1 MPALYTSLSIV
12 TALKEANQA
21 GSLQPTT
28 LVSYEALIESVFDC
42 RNALAL
48 AAEGMDAD
56 GLAAQTWRD
65 EMRSKGEAATQGFAR
80 RLMNAG
86 HHGLLVRSFAPGANA
101 GNLNLVLWRWG
112 DTGPARLSLIDDEN
126 RLSPDAP
133 P

>member
-21 GSLQPTT
+21 GRLQPTT
-28 LVSYEALIESVFDC
+28 LVSYEAQIGSVFDC
-42 RNALAL
+42 RNAAAL
-48 AAEGMDAD
+48 AAEGMDPHS
-56 GLAAQTWRD
+56 LAAPTWRD

-86 HHGLLVRSFAPGANA
+86 HHGLIVRSFAPGANA
-101 GNLNLVLWRWG
+101 SDLNLVLWRWA
-112 DTGPARLSLIDDEN
+112 DTGPARLSLIDDEH
-126 RLSPDAP
+126 RLSPDTP